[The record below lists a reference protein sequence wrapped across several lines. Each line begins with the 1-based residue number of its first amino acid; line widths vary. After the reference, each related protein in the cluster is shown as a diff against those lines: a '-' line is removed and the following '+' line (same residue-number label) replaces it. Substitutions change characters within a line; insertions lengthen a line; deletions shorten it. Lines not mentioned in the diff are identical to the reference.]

1 MCNEDKIISLAKNNN
16 GIITSK
22 ELAEKKIDSIYLTRL
37 VNKNKLE
44 RIKNGLYVLPS
55 TWGDEYFNLTYGN
68 NAIFSYETA
77 LYFQGLCETVPSS
90 YNITVKRGYNG
101 SLKNNEKVILHYVD
115 SNIFEL
121 GRITIKSPQG
131 QYISCYDKERCICE
145 LLSDKDNND
154 IETIKYAI
162 IEYINDKKE
171 RDLPKLI
178 NYSKIFNVYNDVR
191 KYLEVLM

>member
-1 MCNEDKIISLAKNNN
+1 MCNEDKIIALAKNNN

-22 ELAEKKIDSIYLTRL
+22 ELAEKNIDSIYLTRL

-145 LLSDKDNND
+145 LLSDKDNYD

-162 IEYINDKKE
+162 IEYINDKKG

-178 NYSKIFNVYNDVR
+178 NYSKTFKVYNDVR
-191 KYLEVLM
+191 KYIEILT

>member
-22 ELAEKKIDSIYLTRL
+22 ELAEKNIDSIYLTRL

-145 LLSDKDNND
+145 LLSDKDNYD

>member
-145 LLSDKDNND
+145 LLSDKDNYD